1 MIDYLKDPQAIYSRS
16 FECVRAATD
25 LRDVPE
31 ALRPVALRLVHAC
44 GMPEVVDDLQSRGDV
59 ASAVRTALAN
69 GAPVLVDCEMLRHG
83 IIRNRLPRDNVI
95 LCTLNEPDV
104 RERATALGTTRSAAA
119 VELWPPHLEGAVI
132 AIGNAPTALFRLI
145 EGLAQGWPRPAAIV
159 GFPVGFVGA
168 AESKQALMESCDD
181 IPCVVLRG
189 RRGGSAL
196 AAAAINA
203 CAASSESNNHAN
215 QEAKQ
220 EVDADV
226 SAGS

>member
-181 IPCVVLRG
+181 IPCVGGDQRVRG
-189 RRGGSAL
+189 
-196 AAAAINA
+196 
-203 CAASSESNNHAN
+203 
-215 QEAKQ
+215 K
-220 EVDADV
+220 
-226 SAGS
+226 